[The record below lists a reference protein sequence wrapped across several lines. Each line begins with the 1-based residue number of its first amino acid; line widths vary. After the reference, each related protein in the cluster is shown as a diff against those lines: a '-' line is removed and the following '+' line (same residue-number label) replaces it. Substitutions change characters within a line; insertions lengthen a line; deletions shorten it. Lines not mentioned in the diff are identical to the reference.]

1 MNTIYTIGGGE
12 FMRDFFNGVAI
23 LVASGV
29 YISAIKIM
37 IMIGV
42 MWYGFKASHGAISEA
57 IKWMISVV
65 LISYTMLFAKGS
77 IIIEDRANLGLSGN
91 RVDNVPFGLVVIAGI
106 SSALEENLT
115 SGFEQMFSLPNDLKY
130 SENGLLLASKVV
142 KETAFAEFAING
154 GSAQMQRFKGNF
166 QEFVEACVLFNAQQG
181 VPYLA
186 SQLKTSTDLWGLISN
201 KDSLS
206 PIFTFKYTQDNN
218 SQVFLTCKDGIDN
231 ISADLNRQM
240 TLTEGF
246 LATKLFPN
254 YDDALAKYQTS
265 HQTALDYLTKASK
278 TATHNLTQ
286 AIMVNEIQQATQR
299 YSATYGGNELTPYEK
314 ARMDIQQANTY
325 RIIGAN
331 PSSWLATTKTL
342 FQAILYASFPL
353 AILFVMAPF
362 GGISILRNYIM
373 IFAWLMM
380 WGPSYAVINMIANY
394 SNKMQTGEVFSQGLT
409 IANQMSVIRVQ
420 DQISNMAGY
429 FVMLV
434 PFLPL
439 FLFQGIG
446 AMSSLAHTLGSV
458 TESTA
463 GQASGGGV
471 DW

>member
-23 LVASGV
+23 LVASGI

-42 MWYGFKASHGAISEA
+42 MWYGFKASYGAISEA

-91 RVDNVPFGLVVIAGI
+91 RIDNVPFGLVVIAGI

-142 KETAFAEFAING
+142 KETAFAEFASAG

-201 KDSLS
+201 KNSLS
-206 PIFTFKYTQDNN
+206 PIFTFKYTQGNN

-231 ISADLNRQM
+231 ISADLNTQM

-278 TATHNLTQ
+278 TASQNLTQ
-286 AIMVNEIQQATQR
+286 AIMVNDIWWQR
-299 YSATYGGNELTPYEK
+299 IN
-314 ARMDIQQANTY
+314 
-325 RIIGAN
+325 
-331 PSSWLATTKTL
+331 
-342 FQAILYASFPL
+342 AI
-353 AILFVMAPF
+353 
-362 GGISILRNYIM
+362 
-373 IFAWLMM
+373 
-380 WGPSYAVINMIANY
+380 
-394 SNKMQTGEVFSQGLT
+394 
-409 IANQMSVIRVQ
+409 
-420 DQISNMAGY
+420 
-429 FVMLV
+429 
-434 PFLPL
+434 
-439 FLFQGIG
+439 
-446 AMSSLAHTLGSV
+446 
-458 TESTA
+458 
-463 GQASGGGV
+463 
-471 DW
+471 